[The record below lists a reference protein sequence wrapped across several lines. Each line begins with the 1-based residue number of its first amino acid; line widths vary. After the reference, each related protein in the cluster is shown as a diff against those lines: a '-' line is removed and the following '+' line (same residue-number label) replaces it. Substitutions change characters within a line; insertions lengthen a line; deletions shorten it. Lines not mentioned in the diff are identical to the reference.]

1 MEALIMETPI
11 LIQHGS
17 IMEAIMEASWKT
29 KNNKNKKTLAKQ
41 FTINSSSHNIY
52 VLGN

>member
-17 IMEAIMEASWKT
+17 IMEASWKT

-41 FTINSSSHNIY
+41 FTINSSSHNNY